1 MEWPLDRTQTC
12 LICIIKMLRHISTQE
27 PAWEHL
33 IAMYG
38 CIPVAA
44 KFLRFFIFK
53 LGTALQ
59 HICCVRLGGHTIK
72 QHHNLM
78 TCYPPFRNACRMLN
92 RSTPFRIVVNL
103 SIVGH
108 LILCNLNN
116 VSLILR
122 PGYLLCLPMP
132 YNTTLRW
139 RYVPSTKLSARR
151 WGRYTC
157 GRNQTC
163 PKCLSTVFF
172 LKFKQFRLCKI

>member
-1 MEWPLDRTQTC
+1 
-12 LICIIKMLRHISTQE
+12 
-27 PAWEHL
+27 
-33 IAMYG
+33 MYG

-108 LILCNLNN
+108 LILRRGKSGYVVDGKQREIIGTQTGGTTRRLLRTPYF
-116 VSLILR
+116 VPGRRSFEGSERQRLSLGSLSHSILR
-122 PGYLLCLPMP
+122 CQASESY
-132 YNTTLRW
+132 R
-139 RYVPSTKLSARR
+139 STCFIWAFIPL
-151 WGRYTC
+151 
-157 GRNQTC
+157 
-163 PKCLSTVFF
+163 F
-172 LKFKQFRLCKI
+172 LWV